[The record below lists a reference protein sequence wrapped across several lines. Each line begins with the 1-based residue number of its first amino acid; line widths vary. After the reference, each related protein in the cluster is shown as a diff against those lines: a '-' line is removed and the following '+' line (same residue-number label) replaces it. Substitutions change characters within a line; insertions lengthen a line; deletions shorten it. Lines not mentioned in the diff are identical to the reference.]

1 MSLADFAA
9 QHGLHRVGARPKLGK
24 YLKQTWG
31 RRDFIVA
38 LARFR
43 LQSDLSEN
51 RLGILWLVLKPVLNA
66 AVYGLIF
73 GVIQGSS
80 RGADYPATVVTG
92 VFLFEY
98 FSSSLS
104 RGAKSVTGNRSLVQS
119 LAFPRLTLPVAE
131 VIEGFFSL
139 LPSLLVLAILL
150 PVLGHPPTLRWLLM
164 IPLLA
169 LYTVFNAGV
178 AMFVARLTVHVQDLT
193 QFLPFVTRILFYTSG
208 VLFNVDTIFKD
219 HPWVLQLYNFH
230 PIYQVLKIARTILM
244 GGIQTYDPMYWWY
257 FTAWAVVAFVGGLL
271 FFWVAEE
278 RYGRD

>member
-1 MSLADFAA
+1 ML
-9 QHGLHRVGARPKLGK
+9 RPL
-24 YLKQTWG
+24 
-31 RRDFIVA
+31 
-38 LARFR
+38 
-43 LQSDLSEN
+43 
-51 RLGILWLVLKPVLNA
+51 LNA
-66 AVYGLIF
+66 IVYGVIF
-73 GVIQGSS
+73 GLLQGPN
-80 RGADYPATVVTG
+80 RGADYPAVVVTG

-139 LPSLLVLAILL
+139 LPSLAVLAVLL
-150 PVLGHPPTLRWLLM
+150 PILGHWPTWSWLLM
-164 IPLLA
+164 IPLLVIF
-169 LYTVFNAGV
+169 TVFNAGV

-208 VLFNVDTIFKD
+208 VLFNVDTIFKTY
-219 HPWVLQLYNFH
+219 PWVLQLYDFH
-230 PIYQVLKIARTILM
+230 PVYQVLRIARSVLM
-244 GGIQTYDPMYWWY
+244 GNQVYDPMYWWY
-257 FTAWAVVAFVGGLL
+257 FSAWALVAFVGGLL

>member
-1 MSLADFAA
+1 MSLADYAA
-9 QHGLHRVGARPKLGK
+9 EHGLHRVGARPRLGK
-24 YLKQTWG
+24 YLKETWG

-38 LARFR
+38 LAQFR

-51 RLGILWLVLKPVLNA
+51 RLGIIWLVLRPCLNA
-66 AVYGLIF
+66 LVYGLIF
-73 GVIQGSS
+73 GIIQGANN
-80 RGADYPATVVTG
+80 RGPDYPAVVVTG

-119 LAFPRLTLPVAE
+119 LAFPRLTLPIAE

-139 LPSLLVLAILL
+139 LPSLVVLAILL
-150 PVLGHPPTLRWLLM
+150 PILGDFPTWNWLLM

-169 LYTVFNAGV
+169 IFTVFNAGV

-208 VLFNVDTIFKD
+208 VLFNVDNIFKD
-219 HPWVLQLYNFH
+219 HPWVLKVYDFH
-230 PIYQVLKIARTILM
+230 PVYQVLRIARSVLI
-244 GGIQTYDPMYWWY
+244 GKQTYDPMYWWY
-257 FTAWAVVAFVGGLL
+257 FLAWAIVAFVGGLL

>member
-1 MSLADFAA
+1 MSLADIAA

-24 YLKQTWG
+24 YLKQTWD

-38 LARFR
+38 LAKFR
-43 LQSDLSEN
+43 LQSDLSNN
-51 RLGILWLVLKPVLNA
+51 RLGIVWLVLRPMLNA

-73 GVIQGSS
+73 GLLQGSS

-139 LPSLLVLAILL
+139 LPSLVVLAILL
-150 PVLGHPPTLRWLLM
+150 PFFGHPPTWSWLLLV
-164 IPLLA
+164 PLLA
-169 LYTVFNAGV
+169 IFTVFNAGV

-208 VLFNVDTIFKD
+208 VLFNVDTIFKA
-219 HPWVLQLYNFH
+219 HPWVLKLYDFH
-230 PIYQVLKIARTILM
+230 PIYQVLRIARTVLM
-244 GGIQTYDPMYWWY
+244 GNQVYDPMYWWY